1 MIFFHCW
8 FKGSE
13 GTVGAIE
20 NKENGGTWIDKII
33 KVLKVVAAPL
43 VNKTVSCSLLNKNIS
58 FHFLDQ

>member
-1 MIFFHCW
+1 MIFFHCR

-43 VNKTVSCSLLNKNIS
+43 VNKTVSYSLLRKNI
-58 FHFLDQ
+58 